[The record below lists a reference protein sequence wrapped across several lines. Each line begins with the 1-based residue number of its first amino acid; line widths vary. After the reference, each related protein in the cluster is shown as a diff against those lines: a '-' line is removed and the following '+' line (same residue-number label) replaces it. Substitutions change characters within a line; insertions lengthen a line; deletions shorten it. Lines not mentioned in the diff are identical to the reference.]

1 MGRFKEL
8 LKASMKSKDTEEW
21 LDVHFTRPIG
31 LVFALLWKRLGVHPN
46 AVTILSIFLGIGAA
60 YCFYFVD
67 VWHNVCGVLLLMF
80 ANFCDSTDGQ
90 LARLTGKHTF
100 IGRMLDGF
108 ASGLWFVGI
117 YVALALRMQH
127 QLMPGTTV
135 PWGAGI
141 WTLALVAGV
150 LCHTTQS
157 SLGDYYRQIHLYFLK
172 GEGGSELGHSRQ
184 QYLIYKHLDK
194 GDWLKRLFYLNYT
207 SYCRSQ
213 ERRTPAFQKFFQRFK
228 SHPDNTVRQQFL
240 EGSRPLMPYTNIL
253 TFNTRAICLYVT
265 CLLNCP
271 WLYFIFEI
279 TVLQLIYIYMHQR
292 HEKLCREM
300 ISLLSK
306 TATTQQTNQS

>member
-1 MGRFKEL
+1 M
-8 LKASMKSKDTEEW
+8 
-21 LDVHFTRPIG
+21 
-31 LVFALLWKRLGVHPN
+31 
-46 AVTILSIFLGIGAA
+46 
-60 YCFYFVD
+60 
-67 VWHNVCGVLLLMF
+67 
-80 ANFCDSTDGQ
+80 
-90 LARLTGKHTF
+90 
-100 IGRMLDGF
+100 
-108 ASGLWFVGI
+108 
-117 YVALALRMQH
+117 
-127 QLMPGTTV
+127 
-135 PWGAGI
+135 
-141 WTLALVAGV
+141 
-150 LCHTTQS
+150 
-157 SLGDYYRQIHLYFLK
+157 
-172 GEGGSELGHSRQ
+172 
-184 QYLIYKHLDK
+184 DK

-292 HEKLCREM
+292 HEKLCTEM

-306 TATTQQTNQS
+306 SAITQQTNQL